1 MAEDSTYTDLLLH
14 VTGEAVFT
22 GDRHAGSKML
32 YGKVVT
38 STEANARIK
47 LMDIT
52 RALNLP
58 GVCCIL
64 SAGDI
69 PGENQ
74 LGTVITDE
82 YCLAPAAVTFRGQA
96 IALIAAESRE
106 TAEEAAGLIRISYEP
121 LEPVTDLETA
131 MMKNMLI
138 APQRRIV
145 RGDPQTALEKAPHV
159 LNGRLATGSQEHWY
173 LETQS
178 TLAVPGEGSG
188 MKVFTSS
195 QAPLETQMVV
205 ARVLGLRKNQV
216 EVEVNRIGGGF
227 GGKETQANHIA
238 AWAALL
244 AHATRLPVR
253 LQLRRTDDQRI
264 TGKRHRFISDYT
276 IGFDD
281 SGKILAYRVAL
292 NADAGAATDLSM
304 AILERAMLHADNA
317 YFLPD
322 VEILG
327 RAYRT
332 NLPSNTAFRG
342 FGGPQGMAVIEQAI
356 DRVARFLGKD
366 AASVRQ
372 VNFYTP
378 SHQTTPY
385 GQILPDNH
393 LQTMFDRLVES
404 AQYFERR
411 KRTDDF
417 NSCNRYFKKGIAL
430 TPVKFGISFTTS
442 HLNQAGALV
451 SVYTDGSVAV
461 NHGGTEMGQGLHEKI
476 HTIAAKEFGID
487 PSMITITPTNTT
499 KVPNT
504 PPTAAS
510 SGSDLNGMA
519 VKNAIDSLKK
529 RLILL
534 AIEELANRNGGI
546 SRAAETI
553 LFNDNS
559 IFSSSDPG
567 IRIPFPALCHKA
579 FLKQISLS
587 STGYYFTPGLFFDR
601 EKGEGV
607 PFHYFAY
614 GMAVSE
620 VMVDLLTGEHT
631 LLRCDILHDT
641 GRSIHEQIDRGQIT
655 GGFIQGAGWCTIEEI
670 KWDKNGSLLTDGP
683 DTYKIPT
690 IGDIP
695 SIFRIDLLE
704 NAPCKGTIHSSKAVG
719 EPPFMLG
726 LSVWLAIKDA
736 ISAAGNHETE
746 PEYTLPATGEVILK
760 SIENI
765 NKLVLN
771 PGQALYPDSAP
782 EKRGIYL

>member
-1 MAEDSTYTDLLLH
+1 MAEDSTYDDLLLH

-22 GDRHAGSKML
+22 GDRYAGSKML
-32 YGKVVT
+32 YGKVVS

-47 LMDIT
+47 SMDIT

-74 LGTVITDE
+74 LGTVIADE

-106 TAEEAAGLIRISYEP
+106 TAEEAAELIRISYEP

-131 MMKNMLI
+131 MMKNLLI

-145 RGDPQTALEKAPHV
+145 RGDPQTALGKAPHV
-159 LNGRLATGSQEHWY
+159 LNGRLVTGSQEHWY

-178 TLAVPGEGSG
+178 ALAVPGEGSDI
-188 MKVFTSS
+188 KVYSSS
-195 QAPLETQMVV
+195 QSPSDTQTVV
-205 ARVLGLRKNQV
+205 ARVLGLNKNQV

-227 GGKETQANHIA
+227 GGKETQANHVA

-244 AHATRLPVR
+244 AQATRLPVR

-281 SGKILAYRVAL
+281 SGKILAYRVTL

-317 YFLPD
+317 YFLPA
-322 VEILG
+322 VEIVG
-327 RAYRT
+327 KAYRT

-342 FGGPQGMAVIEQAI
+342 FGGPQGMALIEQAI
-356 DRVARFLGKD
+356 DQVARFLGKD

-372 VNFYTP
+372 INFYDP
-378 SHQTTPY
+378 SRSVTPY
-385 GQILPDNH
+385 GQVVPDFP
-393 LQTMFDRLVES
+393 LQGMFDKLIRS
-404 AQYFERR
+404 ANYLERR
-411 KRTDDF
+411 TLIHDF
-417 NSCNRYFKKGIAL
+417 NDCNRYVKKGMAL

-451 SVYTDGSVAV
+451 SIYTDGTVIVS
-461 NHGGTEMGQGLHEKI
+461 HGGTEMGQGLHEKI
-476 HTIAAKEFGID
+476 RCVAANGFGIH
-487 PSMITITPTNTT
+487 PSLVKITPTNTT

-519 VKNAIDSLKK
+519 VKIAIDTIKTRMIPLVV
-529 RLILL
+529 
-534 AIEELANRNGGI
+534 EELANRNGRVIHDPESITFSG
-546 SRAAETI
+546 
-553 LFNDNS
+553 NS
-559 IFSSSDPG
+559 VFSDADPAV
-567 IRIPFPALCHKA
+567 RIPFPALCQKA
-579 FLKQISLS
+579 FLRQISLS
-587 STGYYFTPGLFFDR
+587 STGYYSTPGIFFDR
-601 EKGEGV
+601 EKGEGT

-620 VMVDLLTGEHT
+620 VIVDLLTGEHR
-631 LLRCDILHDT
+631 LLRCDILHDV
-641 GRSIHEQIDRGQIT
+641 GRSLREEIDRGQIT
-655 GGFIQGAGWCTIEEI
+655 GAFMQGVGWCTLEEI
-670 KWDKNGSLLTDGP
+670 KHGADGSLLTDGP

-690 IGDIP
+690 IDDIP
-695 SIFRIDLLE
+695 DLFRIDLVE
-704 NAPCKGTIHSSKAVG
+704 KSYDPGTIYSSKAVG

-746 PEYTLPATGEVILK
+746 PEFTLPATGEVILK
-760 SIENI
+760 SIEDI
-765 NKLVLN
+765 IKKRN
-771 PGQALYPDSAP
+771 PITFNRKS
-782 EKRGIYL
+782 